1 VPDQKGAKMAKINHS
16 VKIIF
21 ISSVFIILECTQL
34 GGRIDEY
41 SDVVRLEWKQERHSE
56 ECPTRKKEY
65 SIGTLKSARPIDNS
79 FYSES
84 FNITRILPDKIF
96 TPNGDGWNDY
106 LEIQYDNPYDALV
119 KGKIYDIKGRLVAD
133 MKKDER
139 EGIDRLIWDG
149 NGLNDNPVTGGL
161 YIYQVEVSGP
171 ENKVIKGTIILV
183 K

>member
-1 VPDQKGAKMAKINHS
+1 MIKVNYL

-21 ISSVFIILECTQL
+21 ISSIFIILECAQL
-34 GGRIDEY
+34 GGRIDDY

-56 ECPTRKKEY
+56 ECPTTKKEY
-65 SIGTLKSARPIDNS
+65 SIGTLKSARPIDKS

-84 FNITRILPDKIF
+84 FEITRIRPDKIF

-106 LEIQYDNPYDALV
+106 FEIRYDNPYDALV
-119 KGKIYDIKGRLVAD
+119 SGKIYDIKGRLVAN
-133 MKKDER
+133 MEKKDEN
-139 EGIDRLIWDG
+139 GVTLRLIWKG
-149 NGLNDNPVTGGL
+149 NDLNDNPVTGGL

>member
-1 VPDQKGAKMAKINHS
+1 MIKINHLI
-16 VKIIF
+16 KIIF
-21 ISSVFIILECTQL
+21 ISSVFIILECTHL
-34 GGRIDEY
+34 GGRIDDY

-84 FNITRILPDKIF
+84 FEIEEVRPDKIF

-119 KGKIYDIKGRLVAD
+119 KGKIYDIKGRLVAN
-133 MKKDER
+133 MKKDESK
-139 EGIDRLIWDG
+139 EIPRLIWDG
-149 NGLNDNPVTGGL
+149 NDINNNSVPGGL

-183 K
+183 R

>member
-1 VPDQKGAKMAKINHS
+1 MIKVNYL
-16 VKIIF
+16 VKVILV
-21 ISSVFIILECTQL
+21 SSVLFILECAQL
-34 GGRIDEY
+34 GGRTEEY
-41 SDVVRLEWKQERHSE
+41 YTGYVEGKFSATSFEIE
-56 ECPTRKKEY
+56 EVH
-65 SIGTLKSARPIDNS
+65 
-79 FYSES
+79 
-84 FNITRILPDKIF
+84 PDKIF

-106 LEIQYDNPYDALV
+106 FEIQYDNPYDALV
-119 KGKIYDIKGRLVAD
+119 SGKIYDIKGRLVAD

-183 K
+183 R

>member
-1 VPDQKGAKMAKINHS
+1 MAKINYS

-21 ISSVFIILECTQL
+21 ILCVFIILECTQL
-34 GGRIDEY
+34 GGGVGDY
-41 SDVVRLEWKQERHSE
+41 SDAVRLEWKQERHSE

-84 FNITRILPDKIF
+84 FDITSIRPDKIF

-106 LEIQYDNPYDALV
+106 LEIRYDNPYDALV
-119 KGKIYDIKGRLVAD
+119 KGKIYDTKGRLVAN
-133 MKKDER
+133 MKKDEN
-139 EGIDRLIWDG
+139 GATTRLIWDG
-149 NGLNDNPVTGGL
+149 NGLNNDPVIGGL
-161 YIYQVEVSGP
+161 YIYQIEVSGP
-171 ENKVIKGTIILV
+171 ENKVIQGTIILV

>member
-1 VPDQKGAKMAKINHS
+1 MAKINYLA
-16 VKIIF
+16 KTIF
-21 ISSVFIILECTQL
+21 IAFVFIILECTHL
-34 GGRIDEY
+34 GGRIDDY
-41 SDVVRLEWKQERHSE
+41 SDGVRLEWKQG
-56 ECPTRKKEY
+56 KEY
-65 SIGTLKSARPIDNS
+65 SIHKS

-84 FNITRILPDKIF
+84 FDITRIRPDKIF

-106 LEIQYDNPYDALV
+106 FEIQYDNPYDALV
-119 KGKIYDIKGRLVAD
+119 KGKIYDLKGRLVAD

-161 YIYQVEVSGP
+161 YIYQIEVSGS

-183 K
+183 R

>member
-1 VPDQKGAKMAKINHS
+1 MIKVNYL
-16 VKIIF
+16 VKVILV
-21 ISSVFIILECTQL
+21 SSVLFILECAQL
-34 GGRIDEY
+34 GGRTEEY
-41 SDVVRLEWKQERHSE
+41 YTGYVEGKFSATSFEIEEVR
-56 ECPTRKKEY
+56 
-65 SIGTLKSARPIDNS
+65 
-79 FYSES
+79 
-84 FNITRILPDKIF
+84 PDKIF

-106 LEIQYDNPYDALV
+106 FEIQYDNPYDALV
-119 KGKIYDIKGRLVAD
+119 SGKIYDIKGRLVAD

-183 K
+183 R